1 MEITVEF
8 IDARL
13 EEMHQLEAETLQN
26 LARVQGGIVTF
37 QMLRKTLLDEEGGLS
52 PEQVADLVG
61 AESAEFTAKEEPGGE
76 RQPEV

>member
-52 PEQVADLVG
+52 PEQVADLAG
-61 AESAEFTAKEEPGGE
+61 ADSAEFIPREDMEDEAD
-76 RQPEV
+76 V